1 MPRFLQNP
9 HFTPGGQPA
18 PPATDP
24 RGFHR
29 KLPGYEPSPLR
40 RAPRLEHQLGL
51 GRVWVKDESSRLG
64 LPAFKVLGA
73 SWAVFREASAQLGR
87 EPVKWTS
94 IEQLRAAF
102 SPLRPRRLA
111 TATDGNH
118 GRAVAR
124 VARLLGFS
132 ATIFMP
138 AGSAAARVRA
148 IESEGA
154 TVMLVDGSYDEAV
167 ERARGEA
174 SERCL
179 VVSDT
184 SWEGYTKIPAWVAEG
199 YETIFAEAD
208 EQFASAG
215 EPLPSHVFVQI
226 GVGALAVA
234 AVNHYRGQ
242 AVLVGVEP
250 DGADCVLQSVAA
262 GRIVTV
268 PGPHTSIM
276 AGLNCGTPSLIAW
289 PVMRDGLAAF
299 VAVDD
304 RRALEAMRLLADEGL
319 VSGETGASGAAG
331 LLEVMSNERS
341 ASALGLDASAR
352 VLLLSTEGATDL
364 EFYERVTGSAL

>member
-9 HFTPGGQPA
+9 HFIPGGQPA

-73 SWAVFREASAQLGR
+73 SWAVFKEASARLGR
-87 EPVKWTS
+87 EPVTWTS

-102 SPLRPRRLA
+102 APLRPLRLA

-364 EFYERVTGSAL
+364 EFYERVTGSAT